1 MIHLYIKDAQ
11 KSGEYISE
19 RLKILSKFDQQI
31 NWFILCSAEKEFMEQ
46 NLKDYGLFNLEK
58 LILENIEKSLKESIG
73 NNLYFNLFKNFK
85 GKEDFLLIFI
95 SFLESLGFRQIM
107 NVFRVVAYF
116 NYVFGKSS
124 WGIMKRKG
132 FKSK

>member
-1 MIHLYIKDAQ
+1 LIHLYIKDAQ

-85 GKEDFLLIFI
+85 GFYWFTGELLEKT
-95 SFLESLGFRQIM
+95 LR
-107 NVFRVVAYF
+107 
-116 NYVFGKSS
+116 
-124 WGIMKRKG
+124 
-132 FKSK
+132 